1 MCSKVFSV
9 AGQGIKALDTHV
21 KGTKH
26 IQRLPNRSTGKILF
40 TSSSNIMMAIE
51 PENAAKKVEQ
61 TLIVPLIENQSTSKM
76 ELFGPL
82 MLFYQNILFDPV
94 TIKPSYS
101 VRYFRIA
108 RLPKS
113 LHVDKLNVNTLC
125 VVL

>member
-1 MCSKVFSV
+1 M

-21 KGTKH
+21 KGMKH
-26 IQRLPNRSTGKILF
+26 IQRLPNMSTGKIPF
-40 TSSSNIMMAIE
+40 TSSSNIMIAIE

-108 RLPKS
+108 RLLKS
-113 LHVDKLNVNTLC
+113 LHVGKLNVNTLC